1 MVQPRDG
8 VRSSVFAPTSFG
20 TRPPH
25 DTAPPLN
32 APRGKASSTTG
43 SVADTVLQHIEA
55 DEAAQKVAEI
65 SKENARMVQAA
76 AIAEKLAS
84 QSDIERSKV
93 AAELYKQELPPRVKA
108 LLLCNMG
115 MNSLRIWC
123 SRNPSPKEIRKGPP
137 MHGRLQWSDM
147 IIIAINLYV

>member
-115 MNSLRIWC
+115 MNTLADMVLEESLPEGD
-123 SRNPSPKEIRKGPP
+123 SQGPANA
-137 MHGRLQWSDM
+137 W
-147 IIIAINLYV
+147 